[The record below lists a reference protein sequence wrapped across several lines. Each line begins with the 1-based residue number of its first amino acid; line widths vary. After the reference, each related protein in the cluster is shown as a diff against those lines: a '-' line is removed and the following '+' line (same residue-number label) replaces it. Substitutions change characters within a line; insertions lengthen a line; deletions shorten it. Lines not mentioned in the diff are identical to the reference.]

1 MAESHLRDPCI
12 GTRKLALLLERAS
25 GLNVN
30 RKRVRRL
37 RRETGLW
44 TIACEPR
51 TSVPN
56 RTHGKYPYRRRDLAV
71 TAPNQ
76 VWCSERTDVPMP
88 HGHAF
93 LCAVM
98 EGNSGKAPGGA
109 VRNTRDVSRC
119 LAALALARKSG
130 EVPEICNPDQGRQF
144 SAQEGTGK
152 LRDRGSKTRMDG
164 KGRWRDSVFLERL
177 WRSVKHD
184 GIYLREYAP
193 IAELKKGLEKW
204 FTNDNPWRPH
214 AALGGATPAAVPA
227 QNPAATEPPEEQQKA
242 A

>member
-1 MAESHLRDPCI
+1 MHRDAETCAAFGACFRPECEPE
-12 GTRKLALLLERAS
+12 TRAAIAARNGALDH
-25 GLNVN
+25 
-30 RKRVRRL
+30 RL
-37 RRETGLW
+37 RATDECAQPHAREV
-44 TIACEPR
+44 
-51 TSVPN
+51 SVL
-56 RTHGKYPYRRRDLAV
+56 RRDLAV

-98 EGNSGKAPGGA
+98 EGNSGKVPGGA

-130 EVPEICNPDQGRQF
+130 EVPEIFNPDQGRQF

-164 KGRWRDSVFLERL
+164 KGRGIDSVFLERL